1 MAVKTIAQ
9 LRAEITDK
17 FRAGTV
23 TNQSLPERLTE
34 FLTNVVD
41 SMEALY
47 PSKAL
52 LLSGAGVP
60 VNYTDG
66 DPVAT
71 GDGVSPPGGL
81 YIDTTNAVVY
91 RNDGTAAQPTWIALA
106 DVA

>member
-1 MAVKTIAQ
+1 MTAKTIAA
-9 LRAEITDK
+9 LRLEIADN
-17 FRAGTV
+17 FRVGAV
-23 TNQSLPERLTE
+23 TNQSLPERLTQ

-47 PSKAL
+47 PSATL
-52 LLSGAGVP
+52 LISGAGIP

-71 GDGVSPPGGL
+71 GQDVSPPGGI

-91 RNDGTAAQPTWIALA
+91 KNAGTAAEPVWTELGA
-106 DVA
+106 V